1 MKEVDSGF
9 GLPGRK
15 QMLTGKQRR
24 FLRAMG
30 HSLDPI
36 VQVGKG
42 GVSETVMQQLDEAL
56 EARELVKVKVL
67 NNCMMEVDEVAEG
80 LEAGTGAE
88 IAQIIGHNILFYR
101 RAKEKPQ
108 IELP

>member
-1 MKEVDSGF
+1 
-9 GLPGRK
+9 
-15 QMLTGKQRR
+15 MLNGKQRR

-30 HSLDPI
+30 STLEPI

-42 GVSETVMQQLDEAL
+42 GVSLTLIQQLDEAL
-56 EARELVKVKVL
+56 EARELVKVKIL
-67 NNCMMEVDEVAEG
+67 NNCLLEVDEVAKA
-80 LEAGTGAE
+80 LEEGTGAE
-88 IAQIIGHNILFYR
+88 IAQVIGHTILYFR